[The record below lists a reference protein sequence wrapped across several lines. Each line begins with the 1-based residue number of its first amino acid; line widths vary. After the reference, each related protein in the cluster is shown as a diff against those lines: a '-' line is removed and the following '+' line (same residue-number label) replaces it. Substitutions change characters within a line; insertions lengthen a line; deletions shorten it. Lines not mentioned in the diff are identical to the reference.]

1 MIFSLGE
8 TGALIKTDFYDMWAG
23 GEACLFQS
31 HPIHIYQSVQR
42 TLKVTYHTT
51 RCECDWPLQAVW
63 KPLLMP
69 YHKCECPPRRVLDG
83 SVHQPSQWT
92 VANVSHLSSTHL
104 GGHAHL

>member
-51 RCECDWPLQAVW
+51 RGECD
-63 KPLLMP
+63 
-69 YHKCECPPRRVLDG
+69 
-83 SVHQPSQWT
+83 
-92 VANVSHLSSTHL
+92 
-104 GGHAHL
+104 